1 MLCNVHFMCGNGNGN
16 GNSEGRTMAISF
28 SQALGVHEQ
37 ALVLRGQRTQII
49 ATNIANSDTPG
60 FKARDM
66 DFASVLRDRMGMS
79 SDKVSL
85 RTTNPRHIADQNGTG
100 TGMVNEDTL
109 LYRTPLQPSL
119 DGNTVDEQLENANF
133 ARNALE
139 HQASFQFLNG
149 KFSGMIKALRG
160 E

>member
-1 MLCNVHFMCGNGNGN
+1 MQRALYVWQRQI
-16 GNSEGRTMAISF
+16 SEGNTMAISF
-28 SQALGVHEQ
+28 SDALGVHEQ
-37 ALVLRGQRTQII
+37 ALVLRSQRTQII

-60 FKARDM
+60 YKARDM

-79 SDKVSL
+79 SDTISL
-85 RTTNPRHIADQNGTG
+85 RTTNSRHIADQNGTG

>member
-1 MLCNVHFMCGNGNGN
+1 M
-16 GNSEGRTMAISF
+16 TISF
-28 SQALGVHEQ
+28 NNALGVHEQ
-37 ALVLRGQRTQII
+37 ALLLRGQRSQVI

-60 FKARDM
+60 YKARDL
-66 DFASVLRDRMGMS
+66 DFASVLKQRMGLDS
-79 SDKVSL
+79 STLTL
-85 RTTNPRHIADQNGTG
+85 RTSNARHISDPSVSVGNGPVSEEAL
-100 TGMVNEDTL
+100 M
-109 LYRTPLQPSL
+109 YRTPLQPSL

-149 KFSGMIKALRG
+149 KFSGMMKALRG